1 MSEGKDRPTELRERT
16 DEELQALL
24 RSLEEDLFKFRV
36 QRYTNQ
42 LENTMKIR
50 NTRRTLARV
59 KTIITARAKGI
70 EQARGETRNAAQQV
84 KE

>member
-1 MSEGKDRPTELRERT
+1 MSEHQERPSELRERT
-16 DEELQALL
+16 DDELGALS
-24 RSLEEDLFKFRV
+24 RSLGEDLFKFRV

-50 NTRRTLARV
+50 GTRRMLARV
-59 KTIITARAKGI
+59 KTILHARAQGREKPRTPTAS
-70 EQARGETRNAAQQV
+70 EPV

>member
-1 MSEGKDRPTELRERT
+1 MSEKQERPSELRERT
-16 DEELQALL
+16 EDELK
-24 RSLEEDLFKFRV
+24 SLERTLSEDLFRFRV

-50 NTRRTLARV
+50 TARRQLARV
-59 KTIITARAKGI
+59 KTILAGRAKGI
-70 EQARGETRNAAQQV
+70 ESRRAPQEPEK